1 MLKNI
6 LNLLFAPIFVLLIHY
21 FELKVVVLGYLILAI
36 IYFIY
41 SFIKKQTK
49 KDMIIPTIYV
59 VILSLGY
66 YFSSLQSIK
75 YIPLILSTIFLMMF
89 IDSHFNQKY
98 MILNFTKQFYSKDL
112 SAKEIEFLK
121 HGDLYW
127 VVVMGINTIIHFY
140 VVNYTSD
147 AIWAFYSSIGWY
159 ILFFIS
165 LIAQIIYGKVY
176 AIKMYYR

>member
-6 LNLLFAPIFVLLIHY
+6 LNLLFAPMFVVLIHY
-21 FELKVVVLGYLILAI
+21 FELKLVVLGYLLMAI
-36 IYFIY
+36 VYFIY
-41 SFIKKQTK
+41 SYMNKNSFQ
-49 KDMIIPTIYV
+49 DMIVPTVYIL
-59 VILSLGY
+59 ILSIGY

-75 YIPLILSTIFLMMF
+75 YIPLILSSIFLMMF
-89 IDSHFNQKY
+89 IDSHLNKKY
-98 MILNFTKQFYSKDL
+98 MILGFTKRFYRKQL
-112 SAKEIEFLK
+112 SSAEEEFLK

-127 VVVMGINTIIHFY
+127 VVVMSINTIIHFY

-159 ILFFIS
+159 ILFVTA

-176 AIKMYYR
+176 AVKMYYR